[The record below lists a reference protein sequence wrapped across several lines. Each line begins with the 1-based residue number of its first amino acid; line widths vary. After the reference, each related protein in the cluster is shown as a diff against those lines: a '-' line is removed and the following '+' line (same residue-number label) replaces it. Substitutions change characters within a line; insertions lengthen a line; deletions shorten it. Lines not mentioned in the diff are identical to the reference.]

1 MNTYL
6 GIGHVRIIEKEEEK
20 EESRKGRAGGAGG
33 REGGGEGCFH
43 FQSGRGERPH
53 SHHVF

>member
-20 EESRKGRAGGAGG
+20 EESRKGRAGG
-33 REGGGEGCFH
+33 EGGGEG
-43 FQSGRGERPH
+43 R
-53 SHHVF
+53 

>member
-33 REGGGEGCFH
+33 REGGREGCFH
-43 FQSGRGERPH
+43 FQSRRGERPN

>member
-20 EESRKGRAGGAGG
+20 EESRKGRAGGVGG